1 MSRWWVISQQGS
13 GFSSEP
19 LYVDLHGFSEGM
31 SFVGDCL
38 VEASALDI
46 IRVNGLNMAAHCCS
60 EMGRR
65 GQLLLHILTRPVSL
79 CTTTAPQ
86 QTLMEVNNY

>member
-1 MSRWWVISQQGS
+1 M
-13 GFSSEP
+13 
-19 LYVDLHGFSEGM
+19 DLHGFSEGM

-60 EMGRR
+60 EMG
-65 GQLLLHILTRPVSL
+65 
-79 CTTTAPQ
+79 
-86 QTLMEVNNY
+86 